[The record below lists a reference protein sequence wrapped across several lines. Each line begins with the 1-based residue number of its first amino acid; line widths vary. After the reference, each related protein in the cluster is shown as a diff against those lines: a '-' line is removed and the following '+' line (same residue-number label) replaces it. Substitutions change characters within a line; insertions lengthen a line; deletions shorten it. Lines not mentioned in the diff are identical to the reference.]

1 MLKKALSAPTFNTLW
16 PMSHPFLC
24 AFFPSFQWICLQ
36 NIPLSFLKTN
46 TAFITLHISHKHKD
60 PDFSKN
66 HSCWLMDD
74 VYWWMLVAIEWS
86 SSTACG
92 HIHLEIIHL
101 KAFQVCYNN
110 ALKPV
115 NLQSSNTG
123 HPIAQDVHLKLY
135 TPLSLYLF
143 LLGPSR
149 YRGATRTDL
158 NHSRPDVLL
167 FAVFFHA
174 SLNTVSQTRHK
185 TSRH

>member
-1 MLKKALSAPTFNTLW
+1 ML
-16 PMSHPFLC
+16 
-24 AFFPSFQWICLQ
+24 FFSFQWICLQ
-36 NIPLSFLKTN
+36 NIPLSSLKTN
-46 TAFITLHISHKHKD
+46 SAFITLHISHKHKD

-66 HSCWLMDD
+66 QSCWLMDD

-143 LLGPSR
+143 LLVRVDTVAP
-149 YRGATRTDL
+149 RGQTSITHDLTSCSLLSSFTRASIQWARRATRPAGINYDQ
-158 NHSRPDVLL
+158 LL
-167 FAVFFHA
+167 RMKTQHHT
-174 SLNTVSQTRHK
+174 LNTAQIDL
-185 TSRH
+185 